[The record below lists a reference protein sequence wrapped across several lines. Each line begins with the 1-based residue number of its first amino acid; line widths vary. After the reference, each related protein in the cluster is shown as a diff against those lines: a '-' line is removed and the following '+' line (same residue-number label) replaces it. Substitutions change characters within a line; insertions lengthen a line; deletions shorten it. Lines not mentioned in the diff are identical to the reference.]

1 MIIVFKLTGG
11 DGALSMRLI
20 HFENPMSKLDDG
32 TCCNKEIAASSECSP
47 CQCSFLIC
55 LSRQG
60 QRNCSIKR
68 ILTETLAET
77 EYYVFKS
84 SLRISPSQ
92 VASNPLVIPIKH
104 WTVGKINSYFFL

>member
-32 TCCNKEIAASSECSP
+32 TCCNKEVAASSACSP

-60 QRNCSIKR
+60 LHNCSIKR